1 MEIILRNNYRKQTLT
16 FLLFP
21 VLMFFVNVKVGYMRV
36 STSDGRQKFD
46 MQETALLKSGVAPE
60 KIYKD
65 MESGAKIDRIEF
77 NYMLKSLNPGDTV
90 VVWNLD
96 RLGRD
101 FNQMMETIDDL
112 RKRDIKIESLTDFRG
127 IDVNPNTAS
136 GRFFFRVVAARAQW
150 EREIIIE
157 RINSGLAEAKRRG
170 MHLGRRFKFNEYD
183 KQTIQHMI
191 KANVPKKEIAQ
202 RFNVTVRTLFNYF
215 TPEGEIKQRG

>member
-1 MEIILRNNYRKQTLT
+1 METNLT

-21 VLMFFVNVKVGYMRV
+21 VLVFFVNVKVGYMRV

-46 MQETALLKSGVAPE
+46 MQETALLNAGVAPE

-65 MESGAKIDRIEF
+65 MESGAKIDRIEL

-90 VVWNLD
+90 VVWKLD
-96 RLGRD
+96 RLGRN
-101 FNQMMETIDDL
+101 FTQMILTIDDL
-112 RKRDIKIESLTDFRG
+112 KKRGIKIKSLTEFHG
-127 IDVNPNTAS
+127 IDVNTNTAS
-136 GRFFFRVVAARAQW
+136 GQMFFRMMAIFAQL
-150 EREIIIE
+150 ERDVNVE

-170 MHLGRRFKFNEYD
+170 IHLGRKFKFNEYD

-202 RFNVTVRTLFNYF
+202 RFNVTVRTLCNYF
-215 TPEGEIKQRG
+215 TPDGEIKQRG